1 MTENIAE
8 RRRKAATTLVRT
20 SALASVPTEI
30 YNPDNHCVNLEKVD
44 GWNWSQGELV
54 LVDTLLFIL
63 DIGHRAPS
71 LRDIFYKLDN
81 DNRMVVIEVLRYLN
95 GHDSVN

>member
-20 SALASVPTEI
+20 SALAHIENGF
-30 YNPDNHCVNLEKVD
+30 YNPDNHTVNLEKIQD
-44 GWNWSQGELV
+44 WSWSQGESV